1 MPVLQMTR
9 RRMNMP
15 IVIAAICGLVALAG
29 FLVWRQ
35 WYATYHLATVHAGK
49 VYRDGNRGP
58 REFATMLRCVKPKT
72 IVALID
78 DNEIADP
85 SKPEFKAEL
94 DTLKQQGIAV
104 ERIPVTLG
112 GWPST
117 ADVQKFLAV
126 AADPAKQPV
135 LVHCAQG
142 VRRTGMM
149 VAAYQESVLG
159 YNSERA
165 KREILR
171 FGHSDRS
178 IGDVRKFIDVY
189 DPAKRE
195 VTQELAMSKE

>member
-1 MPVLQMTR
+1 MS
-9 RRMNMP
+9 MP
-15 IVIAAICGLVALAG
+15 IVIAVVCGLVALAG

-35 WYATYHLATVHAGK
+35 WFATYHLATVDVGK

-58 REFATMLRCVKPKT
+58 REFATMLRRVKPKT
-72 IVALID
+72 VVALID

-85 SKPEFKAEL
+85 AKPEFKAEL
-94 DTLKQQGIAV
+94 ETLKQQGITL

-112 GWPST
+112 GWPTT

-126 AADPAKQPV
+126 ATNPAKQPV

-159 YNSERA
+159 YDSERA

-189 DPAKRE
+189 DPGKRE
-195 VTQELAMSKE
+195 VTQQLAMSKE